1 MTVAEAVRAGFPNG
15 GDQVV
20 PPVSDRRPAEKTSN
34 QSMRNTPSTIRSR
47 GFTLIELLVVIAIIA
62 ILAGMLLP
70 ALSKS
75 KARAQGVLCMNNT
88 KQLMLAWRMYVDD
101 NQDRLPYAYAPSGPN
116 APYAWVQGNM
126 EIGPENTDP
135 NRLRDS
141 LLGPYIGK
149 NVAIWKCPA
158 DFSKAVN
165 SQGAMVPRTRSIS
178 MVNWVGGDGTSN
190 LQNPGGGWS
199 PRGGKSWIV
208 YRKMS
213 DMNDPGPSK
222 TLVMLDENEVS
233 INDAFFVIDMT
244 GWNEANAVSIG
255 STMYDYPASYHGG
268 SGGLAYADGHSEVHR
283 WEDTVTRKL
292 VYQGTALGST
302 TAAPRDMKF
311 LQSVAT
317 RAK

>member
-1 MTVAEAVRAGFPNG
+1 LGG

-20 PPVSDRRPAEKTSN
+20 PPLADHRLSRKNKSVA
-34 QSMRNTPSTIRSR
+34 MRQIPSSVRSR

-70 ALSKS
+70 ALGKA
-75 KARAQGVLCMNNT
+75 KARAQGVQCMNNT

-101 NQDRLPYAYAPSGPN
+101 NQDRLPYAYAPTGPN
-116 APYAWVQGNM
+116 APYAWVQGDM
-126 EIGPENTDP
+126 EKTPENTDP

-149 NVAIWKCPA
+149 NVAVWKCPA

-165 SQGAMVPRTRSIS
+165 SQGALVPRIRSVS

-190 LQNPGGGWS
+190 LSNPGGGWS
-199 PRGGKSWIV
+199 PRGGKTWNV

-213 DMNDPGPSK
+213 DMNDPGPSR
-222 TLVMLDENEVS
+222 TLVLLDENEVS

-244 GWNEANAVSIG
+244 GWVDVNTVSIG
-255 STMYDYPASYHGG
+255 ATMYDYPASYHGG
-268 SGGLAYADGHSEVHR
+268 AGGLAYADGHSEVHR
-283 WEDTVTRKL
+283 WEDAVTRKL
-292 VYQGTALGST
+292 VYQGTALGAT
-302 TAAPRDMKF
+302 GAARRDMNF